1 MNDLSPKAR
10 AVVEAGRNPGVFT
23 PMDRDRI
30 RQGLRV
36 RLATLGAVTATAG
49 SAAAMSMAAKIAVVT
64 AVAAVLGGGVASF
77 WALREPAPAPGPA
90 ARDSS
95 SARPPAGTMPQA
107 ATPVPEKTAPPLP
120 SGALPSNDIRKG
132 SKRPL
137 ATGTPATEER
147 AAPPLDVEL
156 SLLRQARED
165 LRTGAPASAYQ
176 RLVDYDRRYG
186 KGPLWQERQALAA
199 VALCQW
205 RPGPQ
210 AQARAAEFLRNAP
223 QSPLADRVRSACQ
236 SVNAAVE

>member
-10 AVVEAGRNPGVFT
+10 TVVEAGRNPGVFT

-49 SAAAMSMAAKIAVVT
+49 TAAAMSVAAKIAVVT
-64 AVAAVLGGGVASF
+64 AVAAVLGGGVAAF
-77 WALREPAPAPGPA
+77 WTLRGPAPGA
-90 ARDSS
+90 VARDSS
-95 SARPPAGTMPQA
+95 SVRPPAVAMPAA
-107 ATPVPEKTAPPLP
+107 ATPVPERTAPSLSP
-120 SGALPSNDIRKG
+120 GAPSNETRK
-132 SKRPL
+132 SNKRPS
-137 ATGTPATEER
+137 ATGTSASEER
-147 AAPPLDVEL
+147 AAPPLDSEL

-165 LRTGAPASAYQ
+165 LRTGAPGSAYQ

-186 KGPLWQERQALAA
+186 KGPLWQERQALSA

-223 QSPLADRVRSACQ
+223 QSPLADRVRSACPI
-236 SVNAAVE
+236 AAAE